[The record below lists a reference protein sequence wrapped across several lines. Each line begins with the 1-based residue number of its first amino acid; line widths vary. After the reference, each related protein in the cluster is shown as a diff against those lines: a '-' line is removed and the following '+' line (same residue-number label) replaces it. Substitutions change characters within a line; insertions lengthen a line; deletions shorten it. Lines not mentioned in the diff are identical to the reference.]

1 MSSTTLNK
9 TPLHDWHLQS
19 GAFMTDFGG
28 WHLPVR
34 YQSDKIEH
42 QAVREAVGLFDVS
55 HMGELLVEGTRAV
68 DLLQYTTCNDISKIP
83 IGAARYNALTTP
95 EGGAWDD
102 LLVYRLAEERYLLVV
117 NAANQDRDFNWLQE
131 QNSRFGASLHN
142 VGSNYALLALQGPL
156 AADVLESISDL
167 SVRDLR
173 YYRFL
178 EGELLGCPVLLS
190 RTGYTASDG
199 FELYLSPQHAETIW
213 TKLLEAGVSF
223 GIKPCGLSA
232 RDSLRL
238 EGGLHLY
245 GHELDQD
252 ISLYEAGLDWI
263 IKPEKGDF
271 IGKEALLRS
280 RENPQRR
287 LVGFQMQEFGIPR
300 HGFPIL
306 NQEEQTVGSVTS
318 GLLSPTFNTPIGMAY
333 VPTELSKIGST
344 FLVQVRK
351 RRLAASVVALPFY
364 HISRST

>member
-19 GAFMTDFGG
+19 GAFMTDFGS

-34 YQSDKIEH
+34 YQSDKQEH

-55 HMGELLVEGTRAV
+55 HMGELLVEGTGAA

-83 IGAARYNALTTP
+83 VGAARYNALTTP

-102 LLVYRLAEERYLLVV
+102 LLIYRLAEERYLLVV
-117 NAANQDRDFNWLQE
+117 NAANQDQDFNWLQE
-131 QNSRFGASLHN
+131 QNSQFGASLHN
-142 VGSNYALLALQGPL
+142 VGSDYALLALQGPL
-156 AADVLESISDL
+156 AVDVLESISDL
-167 SVRDLR
+167 PVRDLR
-173 YYRFL
+173 YYHFL

-199 FELYLSPQHAETIW
+199 FELYLSPQHAEAIW
-213 TKLLEAGVSF
+213 TKLLAAGVSF
-223 GIKPCGLSA
+223 SIKPCGLSA
-232 RDSLRL
+232 RDSLRM

-252 ISLYEAGLDWI
+252 ISLYEAGLGWI

-280 RENPQRR
+280 RENPQRK
-287 LVGFQMQEFGIPR
+287 LIGFQMQEFGIPR
-300 HGFPIL
+300 HGFPVL
-306 NQEEQTVGSVTS
+306 NQEGQTVGSVTS
-318 GLLSPTFNTPIGMAY
+318 GLLSPTLNTPIGMAY

-351 RRLAASVVALPFY
+351 RRLAAVVVALPFY
-364 HISRST
+364 QISRST

>member
-1 MSSTTLNK
+1 M
-9 TPLHDWHLQS
+9 
-19 GAFMTDFGG
+19 
-28 WHLPVR
+28 
-34 YQSDKIEH
+34 
-42 QAVREAVGLFDVS
+42 
-55 HMGELLVEGTRAV
+55 
-68 DLLQYTTCNDISKIP
+68 
-83 IGAARYNALTTP
+83 
-95 EGGAWDD
+95 
-102 LLVYRLAEERYLLVV
+102 
-117 NAANQDRDFNWLQE
+117 
-131 QNSRFGASLHN
+131 
-142 VGSNYALLALQGPL
+142 LALQGPL
-156 AADVLESISDL
+156 AVDVLESISDL
-167 SVRDLR
+167 PVRALR

-199 FELYLSPQHAETIW
+199 FELYLSPQHAEGIW
-213 TKLLEAGVSF
+213 TKLLEAGASF
-223 GIKPCGLSA
+223 GIEPCGLSA

-245 GHELDQD
+245 GHELSQD
-252 ISLYEAGLDWI
+252 ISLYEAGLGWI

-271 IGKEALLRS
+271 IGKEVLLRS
-280 RENPQRR
+280 KENPQRK

-300 HGFPIL
+300 HGFPVL

-318 GLLSPTFNTPIGMAY
+318 GLLSPTLNTPIGMAY